1 MKFEKSDGQKIFGD
15 QVVSVKKMNHIVE
28 VKYVLNDTTG
38 GLLSIRKLNNESYLV
53 LDTGEVKDYVKTENR
68 GQNVAGLKD
77 TFRKVRDLI
86 NTNFVG
92 GHNELH
98 LTLTYAENMTDT
110 NRLYNDFKSFWK
122 RYKYKYGNN
131 IDYLTVIEPQG
142 RGAWHFHLLLRHND
156 GQKVFIPSDE
166 LAELWGHGFIKVKTL
181 NGVDNIGA
189 YLSAYLGDVEVT
201 DENITEFNNSNASWS
216 SVQVKEV
223 DIDGVKKKFIKGGR
237 LHMYPP
243 GMNLYRHSKGIK
255 FPVVE
260 HVEYLEIKKIVGSR
274 NPNYSRTI
282 KIIDDEAGR
291 LLNSVT
297 YEHYNMLDK
306 KNEE

>member
-1 MKFEKSDGQKIFGD
+1 MFLNFQKSEGEKIYND
-15 QVVSVKKMNHIVE
+15 QIVSVKRMNHIIE
-28 VKYVLNDTTG
+28 VKHVLNDTTG
-38 GLLSIRKLNNESYLV
+38 GLLNIRKLNNESYLV

-77 TFRKVRDLI
+77 TFRKLRDLI

-92 GHNELH
+92 GQNELH

-110 NRLYNDFKSFWK
+110 NKLYIDFKNFWK
-122 RYKYKYGNN
+122 RYKYKYGKDL
-131 IDYLTVIEPQG
+131 DYLTVIEPQG
-142 RGAWHFHLLLRHND
+142 RGAWHCHVLLRHND
-156 GQKVFIPSDE
+156 GQKVFIPSKE
-166 LAELWGHGFIKVKTL
+166 LEELWGKGFIKVKAL

-189 YLSAYLGDVEVT
+189 YLSAYLGDIEVT
-201 DENITEFNNSNASWS
+201 EEQAICFDSSKIKQVEIEGQKKNIL
-216 SVQVKEV
+216 
-223 DIDGVKKKFIKGGR
+223 KGGR
-237 LHMYPP
+237 LHLYPP
-243 GMNLYRHSKGIK
+243 GMNLYRHSSGIK

-260 HVEYLEIKKIVGSR
+260 SMEYQEVKKIVGSR

-297 YEHYNMLDK
+297 YEQYNMVIRK
-306 KNEE
+306 TK